1 MHMEPFEDDELSDRE
16 LDALLS
22 AWIAPPAPARLRA
35 VVFPASKPWWRT
47 LWSASFRV
55 PVPVAFCLAIMLALV
70 AWRWVAWRWLTPVAP
85 GVVIRTERVEVP
97 VVKNE
102 VLTRTVYR
110 DRIVHVPAAPAG
122 LNVHELQPV
131 AELRPRIIRS
141 RNAQN

>member
-1 MHMEPFEDDELSDRE
+1 MEPFENDELSDRE

-22 AWIAPPAPARLRA
+22 SWIAPPAPAHLRA
-35 VVFPASKPWWRT
+35 AVFPASKPWWLS

-55 PVPVAFCLAIMLALV
+55 PVPVAFCLVIMLAF
-70 AWRWVAWRWLTPVAP
+70 VAWRWLTPVAP
-85 GVVIRTERVEVP
+85 RVVVQTERVEVP
-97 VVKNE
+97 VIKKELVTK
-102 VLTRTVYR
+102 TVYR
-110 DRIVHVPAAPAG
+110 DRIVHVPAAIAK

>member
-1 MHMEPFEDDELSDRE
+1 MHMEPFENDDLTDRE

-22 AWIAPPAPARLRA
+22 AWITPPAPARLRA
-35 VVFPASKPWWRT
+35 AVFPASKPWWQT

-55 PVPVAFCLAIMLALV
+55 PLPVAFCLALMLALV
-70 AWRWVAWRWLTPVAP
+70 AWRWLTPGAP
-85 GVVIRTERVEVP
+85 RVVIQTERVEVP
-97 VVKNE
+97 VIKKE
-102 VLTRTVYR
+102 VLTKTVYR
-110 DRIVHVPAAPAG
+110 DRIVHVPAGTAG